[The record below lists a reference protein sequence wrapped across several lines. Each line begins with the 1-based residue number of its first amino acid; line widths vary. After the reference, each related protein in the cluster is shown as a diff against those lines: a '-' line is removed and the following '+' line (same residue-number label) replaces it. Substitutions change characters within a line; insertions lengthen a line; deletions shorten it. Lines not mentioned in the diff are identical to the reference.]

1 MAPSDATQSVL
12 TSIASIVDRFA
23 LGGEGSFHDRFRERG
38 MRMDG
43 PADFGCGRFE
53 RLAEHDFGNHV
64 GRMMPDYLASDDF
77 AVLLARDQLD
87 ESFGLI
93 DRDCLAVCPKRHPAD
108 FDVDSARFRLRLVKA
123 HGRDL
128 GLAVDTSR

>member
-23 LGGEGSFHDRFRERG
+23 LGGERHLHDRFVESG

-43 PADFGCGRFE
+43 LADFGSGCFE
-53 RLAEHDFGNHV
+53 RLAEHDFGDHV
-64 GRMMPDYLASDDF
+64 SRMMADNLASDDF

-87 ESFGLI
+87 ESLSLV
-93 DRDCLAVCPKRHPAD
+93 DRDCLAVCAKRHPAD
-108 FDVDSARFRLRLVKA
+108 FNFDSARFR
-123 HGRDL
+123 
-128 GLAVDTSR
+128 